1 MSTLA
6 RLYNAFIAMG
16 CGCFSVYYM
25 VAYRDAGL
33 TILMIALVNVVF
45 DVSTTLAELPTSV
58 LFDRWSREKTLMV
71 GAAFRL
77 SGFLML
83 LVWPA
88 SFPVVCAA
96 NLATGVGA
104 AVESGATSALY
115 IECSRERDPSLTMR
129 TLMSQLYLITGVS
142 TIAGGLAG
150 ALLFLVAP
158 NLIWLGA
165 FVCYTAALPPLV
177 LLLAG
182 RHDGR
187 KDHEEETTP
196 DGPAESSLEGRRGI
210 LASVSELFR
219 RPEVWHLVLFNLGTL
234 SVLLFWQLLL
244 GVGQS
249 GVWWLFAGLL
259 LTNAAQI
266 IASRIGVLR
275 PRATDEAIAVVVIV
289 ASAAGLAFLPSRP
302 AQIAAFFLFSCAQMF
317 VVAIASAQLHDAVS
331 DAVRSTAFS
340 VVSLVLMA
348 FTAVLTPVCGWI
360 GDAVSVPWASLTTV
374 PLLVMAPVLGFFTRR
389 RHARTAAADQRMA
402 RTRQ

>member
-1 MSTLA
+1 M
-6 RLYNAFIAMG
+6 
-16 CGCFSVYYM
+16 
-25 VAYRDAGL
+25 
-33 TILMIALVNVVF
+33 
-45 DVSTTLAELPTSV
+45 
-58 LFDRWSREKTLMV
+58 
-71 GAAFRL
+71 
-77 SGFLML
+77 
-83 LVWPA
+83 
-88 SFPVVCAA
+88 
-96 NLATGVGA
+96 
-104 AVESGATSALY
+104 
-115 IECSRERDPSLTMR
+115 
-129 TLMSQLYLITGVS
+129 
-142 TIAGGLAG
+142 
-150 ALLFLVAP
+150 
-158 NLIWLGA
+158 
-165 FVCYTAALPPLV
+165 
-177 LLLAG
+177 
-182 RHDGR
+182 
-187 KDHEEETTP
+187 
-196 DGPAESSLEGRRGI
+196 
-210 LASVSELFR
+210 
-219 RPEVWHLVLFNLGTL
+219 LFNLGTL

-317 VVAIASAQLHDAVS
+317 VVAIASAQLHDAIS

>member
-71 GAAFRL
+71 GTAFRL

-115 IECSRERDPSLTMR
+115 IECSKERDPSLTMR
-129 TLMSQLYLITGVS
+129 TLMSQLYLITGAS

-187 KDHEEETTP
+187 KDHAEETTP

-219 RPEVWHLVLFNLGTL
+219 RPEVWHLVLFNLGTFRAAVL
-234 SVLLFWQLLL
+234 AVAAGRRAIGCLVAVCGITAHERGADHRIPYRRLASTRHRRGHRRHGDCGFGRRPCVPSFPTGPNRGVLPVLL
-244 GVGQS
+244 
-249 GVWWLFAGLL
+249 
-259 LTNAAQI
+259 
-266 IASRIGVLR
+266 R
-275 PRATDEAIAVVVIV
+275 TDV
-289 ASAAGLAFLPSRP
+289 
-302 AQIAAFFLFSCAQMF
+302 
-317 VVAIASAQLHDAVS
+317 
-331 DAVRSTAFS
+331 
-340 VVSLVLMA
+340 
-348 FTAVLTPVCGWI
+348 
-360 GDAVSVPWASLTTV
+360 
-374 PLLVMAPVLGFFTRR
+374 RR
-389 RHARTAAADQRMA
+389 RHRFRAAA
-402 RTRQ
+402 